1 MCCHQQ
7 LVCFNFQCPGTFLLE
22 QKYLYP
28 KKHIGCIMYN
38 LYLAIGSEV
47 EAATSFMTCA
57 TCPHFVEIV
66 QKERFALKQL
76 GRMGKR

>member
-38 LYLAIGSEV
+38 LYIAIGSEV
-47 EAATSFMTCA
+47 EAATSFVTCA
-57 TCPHFVEIV
+57 DDINVMPFTTPLSAHIAEW
-66 QKERFALKQL
+66 
-76 GRMGKR
+76 